1 MANDRYDIAI
11 IGGGIGGATSA
22 CHLAPTNSVILL
34 EQENELAYHTTS
46 RSAAVYLEHDG
57 GFVFHRLNVAARD
70 FLDRDHPELDAPL
83 LDPMP
88 VLDVGTEDLADEM
101 REIAARGADLNSA
114 IRFVA
119 GSELT
124 DICPVLR
131 PDVAVVGVLEPTAA
145 ALDVMALHQLYVR
158 RARAAGAEIR
168 RSSRVTGISRTAA
181 GFSLATASG
190 QVDAGIVVNAA
201 GAWGDGIGEMA
212 GAQPIGLTPM
222 RRTAFTT
229 TVAHDTTGW
238 PLVYAPSAANHCYFK
253 PEAGN
258 QLLCS
263 LADET
268 PSPAVDA
275 RPEEIDV
282 AMAIENINT
291 LTTLDIRSVNTTWA
305 GLRTFS
311 PDRDPVFGWDDG
323 VEGFF
328 WMVGQG
334 GWGIVSSPMA
344 GRVVAAAVAGEGFP
358 AELSDLG
365 LRPEHLNPRRED
377 PSTQNSSTT

>member
-1 MANDRYDIAI
+1 MANDRFDIAI

-22 CHLAPTNSVILL
+22 CHLAPDHRVVVL

-57 GFVFHRLNVAARD
+57 GFVFHRLNLAARE

-88 VLDVGTEDLADEM
+88 VLDVGT
-101 REIAARGADLNSA
+101 ADLEDHLREVAAKGAELNPT

-119 GSELT
+119 GAELRE
-124 DICPVLR
+124 ICPVLR

-158 RARAAGAEIR
+158 RARASGAEIR
-168 RSSRVTGISRTAA
+168 RSSRVTSIDRLND
-181 GFSLATASG
+181 GFGLDTASG
-190 QVDAGIVVNAA
+190 RVEAGIVVNAA
-201 GAWGDGIGEMA
+201 GAWGDVVAEMA
-212 GAQPIGLTPM
+212 GVEPIGLTPM

-229 TVAHDTTGW
+229 SVARDTKGW
-238 PLVYAPSAANHCYFK
+238 PLVYAPTLSHQCYFK
-253 PEAGN
+253 PEAGE

-268 PSPAVDA
+268 PSAPVDA
-275 RPEEIDV
+275 RAEEIDV
-282 AMAIENINT
+282 AMAIEHINT

-311 PDRDPVFGWDDG
+311 PDRDPVFGWDDD
-323 VEGFF
+323 VEGWF

-344 GRVVAAAVAGEGFP
+344 GQIVASAVADDPFP
-358 AELSDLG
+358 SSLTDLG
-365 LRPEHLNPRRED
+365 LTADHLNPRRQELR
-377 PSTQNSSTT
+377 

>member
-1 MANDRYDIAI
+1 MANDRFDIAV

-22 CHLAPTNSVILL
+22 CHLAPNHSVVLL

-57 GFVFHRLNVAARD
+57 GFVFHRLNLAARA
-70 FLDRDHPELDAPL
+70 FLDTDHPELDAPL

-88 VLDVGTEDLADEM
+88 VLDVGTEDLEDEM
-101 REIAARGADLNSA
+101 REIAARGAELNSS
-114 IRFVA
+114 IRFVVGA
-119 GSELT
+119 ELME
-124 DICPVLR
+124 ICPVLR

-158 RARAAGAEIR
+158 RARASGTEIR
-168 RSSRVTGISRTAA
+168 RSSKVTEITKSEA
-181 GFSLATASG
+181 GFSLATTSG
-190 QVDAGIVVNAA
+190 RVEAGIVVNAA
-201 GAWGDGIGEMA
+201 GAWGDEVARLA
-212 GAQPIGLTPM
+212 GVEPVGLTPM

-238 PLVYAPSAANHCYFK
+238 PLVYAPSAENHCYFK

-282 AMAIENINT
+282 AMAIDNINS

-311 PDRDPVFGWDDG
+311 PDRDPVFGWDDEM
-323 VEGFF
+323 EGFF

-344 GRVVAAAVAGEGFP
+344 GAIVANAVAGDPFP
-358 AELSDLG
+358 ATLSELG
-365 LRPEHLNPRRED
+365 LTARHLNPRRSGS
-377 PSTQNSSTT
+377 PSES

>member
-1 MANDRYDIAI
+1 MANDRFDIAI

-22 CHLAPTNSVILL
+22 CHLAPNHSVILL

-57 GFVFHRLNVAARD
+57 GFVFHRLNRSARQ
-70 FLDRDHPELDAPL
+70 FLDEDHPELDAPL
-83 LDPMP
+83 LHPMP
-88 VLDVGTEDLADEM
+88 VLDVGTEELEDQM
-101 REIAARGADLNSA
+101 REVAARGAELNPA

-119 GSELT
+119 GEELT
-124 DICPVLR
+124 EICPVLR
-131 PDVAVVGVLEPTAA
+131 PDVAVIGVLEPTAA

-158 RARAAGAEIR
+158 RARAANAEIR
-168 RSSRVTGISRTAA
+168 RSSKVTGVTRSND
-181 GFSLATASG
+181 GFTLATASG
-190 QVDAGIVVNAA
+190 QVHAGIVVNAA
-201 GAWGDGIGEMA
+201 GAWGDVVAAMA
-212 GAQPIGLTPM
+212 GVQPIGLTPM

-229 TVAHDTTGW
+229 SVGQETKGW
-238 PLVYAPSAANHCYFK
+238 PLVYAATISHQCYFK

-268 PSPAVDA
+268 PSPPVDA
-275 RPEEIDV
+275 RPEEVDV
-282 AMAIENINT
+282 AMAIENINL
-291 LTTLDIRSVNTTWA
+291 LTTLDIRSVNTAWA

-311 PDRDPVFGWDDG
+311 PDRDPVFGWDDE

-344 GRVVAAAVAGEGFP
+344 GQVVANAVAGNSFP
-358 AELSDLG
+358 SALSDIG
-365 LRPEHLNPRRED
+365 LTAEHLNPRR
-377 PSTQNSSTT
+377 